1 MFDNSDPKII
11 IKEIMETSRRI
22 EVSYRINLLEE
33 ETVEL
38 LLGKMD
44 TKGRDRKKVR
54 RLIKG

>member
-1 MFDNSDPKII
+1 
-11 IKEIMETSRRI
+11 METSRRI